1 MSNDESLS
9 EIAPTDAAEELVIPD
24 DLTSPSEVDA
34 LRAVKLLDHPELPE
48 VFYKVRHSKKRAFL
62 LALTMTPNISVACR
76 VAGVH
81 RTTTY
86 AWGKEGDQ
94 DYNAALAVAEEL
106 GIKAA
111 EAEAWKRGTEGSVE
125 DVYGSLGQGLGS
137 GVVGQKRVK
146 SDTMLIFMLKGAAP
160 QKYRENTSH
169 EISGPGGG
177 PLQIEAV
184 RSIIVDPKVI
194 DQ

>member
-1 MSNDESLS
+1 M
-9 EIAPTDAAEELVIPD
+9 
-24 DLTSPSEVDA
+24 
-34 LRAVKLLDHPELPE
+34 
-48 VFYKVRHSKKRAFL
+48 L
-62 LALTMTPNISVACR
+62 LALTTTPNVSVACR
-76 VAGVH
+76 VANVS
-81 RTTTY
+81 RPTY
-86 AWGKEGDQ
+86 YNWCREGDE
-94 DYNAALAVAEEL
+94 DFNAALAAAETL

-111 EAEAWKRGTEGSVE
+111 EAEAWKRATEGTVE
-125 DVYGSLGQGLGS
+125 DVYGSLGGNCGT

-184 RSIIVDPKVI
+184 RSIVIDPKAI
-194 DQ
+194 DG